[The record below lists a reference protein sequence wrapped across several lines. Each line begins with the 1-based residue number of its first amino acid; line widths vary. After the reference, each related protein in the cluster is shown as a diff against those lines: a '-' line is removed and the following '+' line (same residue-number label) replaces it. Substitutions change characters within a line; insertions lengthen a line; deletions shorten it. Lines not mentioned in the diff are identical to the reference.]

1 MKRRRR
7 RALSKS
13 KRNRTLPFFGTSG
26 VSATHVTCQGPAI
39 NQPGC
44 FRKMQDFFRHNVT
57 RSSPP
62 PTTCIIRL
70 SVIKL
75 LPLLPAQTARKQ
87 ALGRLGLNLKKVLA
101 STIPGCRGANNRRWP
116 YRPEKPPASIMASQ
130 RCPRVSLVLSAC
142 FPISKAGQTFLVS
155 LFCPAGD
162 EILILPTYYT
172 YVCMY
177 EYCT

>member
-1 MKRRRR
+1 MVPLVSVQRTS
-7 RALSKS
+7 RARAQLLISPDAFVRCKIFS
-13 KRNRTLPFFGTSG
+13 D
-26 VSATHVTCQGPAI
+26 I
-39 NQPGC
+39 
-44 FRKMQDFFRHNVT
+44 NVT

-62 PTTCIIRL
+62 SDYLYYTFIRHQT
-70 SVIKL
+70 S
-75 LPLLPAQTARKQ
+75 PLLPAQTAHKQ
-87 ALGRLGLNLKKVLA
+87 ALGLLGLNLKKFLA

-116 YRPEKPPASIMASQ
+116 YRPETPPASIMASQ